1 MAKTLREFGEIKAD
15 LYLLLL
21 DSRAPEST
29 FIDSFKDIIR
39 DKKVVVLLTK
49 SDLVEEG
56 DLHHYINLYEDKY
69 DYVKPITLDKP
80 AKVKREIFNILEEQ
94 KFKALAPKIVIL
106 GAPNVGKSTL
116 LNMITGKNR
125 AKAEDRPGVTKSN
138 DWYQFEKKYWILD
151 TPGVLQPKFVNEKQG
166 VVLAVIGS
174 IKLDI
179 LPLEDV
185 AIRLVDRLMWLDK
198 IDDTVDPL
206 TYLEGVIDKT
216 KKAPN
221 TVYKKL
227 IKDYQE
233 GKYGKIILD
242 SIYDT
247 PSATY
252 EQTLEV
258 ELDDEEIE

>member
-1 MAKTLREFGEIKAD
+1 MAKTLREFKEIKAD

-29 FIDSFKDIIR
+29 FIDSFNDIIK
-39 DKKVVVLLTK
+39 DKKVVVVLTK

-56 DLHHYINLYEDKY
+56 DLRHYINLYKDKY
-69 DYVKPITLDKP
+69 YYVKPITLDKP
-80 AKVKREIFNILEEQ
+80 TKVKREIFQILEEQ
-94 KFKALAPKIVIL
+94 KFRSLTPKIVIL

-138 DWYQFEKKYWILD
+138 DWYQFKKKYWILD

-166 VVLAVIGS
+166 VILAVIGS

-179 LPLEDV
+179 LPLEDIAV
-185 AIRLVDRLMWLDK
+185 KLVDRLMWLGK
-198 IDDTVDPL
+198 IDDSIDPL
-206 TYLEGVIDKT
+206 SYIENLIETT
-216 KKAPN
+216 KKSGNAI
-221 TVYKKL
+221 YKKL
-227 IKDYQE
+227 IKNYQE

-242 SIYDT
+242 SIYDA
-247 PSATY
+247 PSSTY
-252 EQTLEV
+252 EETLEV
-258 ELDDEEIE
+258 ELSEKK